1 MTTSDFEKG
10 NAMAT
15 TLAGRRALVT
25 GAASGIGAA
34 IARRLLQEGAR
45 VMIADVDA
53 GRGAR
58 TARDLSA
65 AFQEADVSDE
75 GSVTALFDRVTDE
88 FGGLD
93 VLVNNAGVAESGGGV
108 IGVPVAEWRRV
119 LDVNVTGT
127 FLCARAAFPLLA
139 AAGGGAVVNLSS
151 IFGVT
156 GLPAFPAY
164 SAAKG
169 AIANLTRQ
177 LAVEG
182 GPLGIRVNAVLPGY
196 VDNDMGRSRDLL
208 DADDAAEA
216 LRQREAAA
224 ARQPIGRQCSPD
236 EIATAVAFLADPRS
250 SFVTGTLLPVDGGF
264 LAQGDWRG
272 PGGLA

>member
-1 MTTSDFEKG
+1 
-10 NAMAT
+10 MAS
-15 TLAGRRALVT
+15 TLTGRRALVT
-25 GAASGIGAA
+25 GAAGGIGAA
-34 IARRLLQEGAR
+34 IARRLLRDGAR
-45 VMIADVDA
+45 VMIADLDA
-53 GRGAR
+53 ERGAR
-58 TARDLSA
+58 TARELSEPGA
-65 AFQEADVSDE
+65 PCLFQAVDVSDE
-75 GSVTALFDRVTDE
+75 DSVTALFERAAAE

-93 VLVNNAGVAESGGGV
+93 VLVGNAGVAESGGGV
-108 IGVPVAEWRRV
+108 TGVPVAEFRRV
-119 LDVNVTGT
+119 MDVNVMGT

-139 AAGGGAVVNLSS
+139 ADGEGAVVNLSS

-177 LAVEG
+177 LAIEG

-196 VDNDMGRSRDLL
+196 VDHDMGDSRSLL
-208 DADDAAEA
+208 DAEAAAES

-224 ARQPIGRQCSPD
+224 ARQPIARQCSPD
-236 EIATAVAFLADPRS
+236 EIAAAVAFLASPDA
-250 SFVTGTLLPVDGGF
+250 SFVTGVLLPVDGGF

-272 PGGLA
+272 PGQAA